1 MRLCV
6 VVFLFIYVTATQ
18 LDLNVSFPASS
29 AREKQELYRLKEKRS
44 IDFMGMRVSYPQ
56 YLRLV
61 AIQKEVIRMDRTIRS
76 MLNNYDPMELAQNP
90 YWMELLELY
99 DSLKKMLP
107 EDYLES
113 VGYIHP
119 LADHQPQERCGR

>member
-1 MRLCV
+1 
-6 VVFLFIYVTATQ
+6 
-18 LDLNVSFPASS
+18 
-29 AREKQELYRLKEKRS
+29 
-44 IDFMGMRVSYPQ
+44 MRVSYPQ

-119 LADHQPQERCGR
+119 LADHQVLNDSKLCR

>member
-29 AREKQELYRLKEKRS
+29 TREKQELYRLKEKRS

-61 AIQKEVIRMDRTIRS
+61 AIQKEVIRMDRTIRA
-76 MLNNYDPMELAQNP
+76 MLNNYEPM
-90 YWMELLELY
+90 ELY

-107 EDYLES
+107 ADYLES
-113 VGYIHP
+113 VGYVHP
-119 LADHQPQERCGR
+119 LTEQQ